1 MKVIVMH
8 KRTLVIAAAVVCAA
22 VVLAVSAAVLVP
34 RAAATMASASDRR
47 IPIYG
52 VDRTDKKISIS
63 FDAAWGNEDTQ
74 TLIDILNKYHVHATF
89 FVVGAWV
96 DKYPESVKAL
106 HDAGNEVMNH
116 SNSHPHMPK
125 LSQQDMLSEITACD
139 DKIAKITGVKPI
151 LFRPPYGDYNNALI
165 DTLTS
170 SGHYAIQWT
179 VDSLDWK
186 GISASEIQQ
195 RVIPRVKSGSIV
207 LFHNAA
213 KHTPEALPGILEA
226 LQKEGYQI
234 VPISQLIY
242 KNNYTIDNAGT
253 QHAALPSSSALSSA
267 ANSTAISSAVS
278 GE

>member
-1 MKVIVMH
+1 MKIIVL
-8 KRTLVIAAAVVCAA
+8 KKKSLILAALAVCAA
-22 VVLAVSAAVLVP
+22 IAVIISAFAVIP
-34 RAAATMASASDRR
+34 RATAAMASASGRL

-52 VDRTDKKISIS
+52 VDRQDKTVSLS

-74 TLIDILNKYHVHATF
+74 NLIDILNKYHVHATF

-125 LSQQDMLSEITACD
+125 LSQQDMLNEITACD
-139 DKIAKITGVKPI
+139 DKIQKVTGERPI
-151 LFRPPYGDYNNALI
+151 LFRSPFGDYNNTLI
-165 DTLTS
+165 ETLKNS
-170 SGHYAIQWT
+170 SHYAIQWS

-186 GISASEIQQ
+186 GITAGEIQK
-195 RVIPRVKSGSIV
+195 RVLPKVKSGSII

-213 KHTPEALPGILEA
+213 KHTPEALPGIIEN
-226 LQKEGYQI
+226 LQKQGYKI

-242 KNNYTIDNAGT
+242 KDHYAIDNAGT
-253 QHAALPSSSALSSA
+253 QHSESTSSAPAASSK
-267 ANSTAISSAVS
+267 
-278 GE
+278 